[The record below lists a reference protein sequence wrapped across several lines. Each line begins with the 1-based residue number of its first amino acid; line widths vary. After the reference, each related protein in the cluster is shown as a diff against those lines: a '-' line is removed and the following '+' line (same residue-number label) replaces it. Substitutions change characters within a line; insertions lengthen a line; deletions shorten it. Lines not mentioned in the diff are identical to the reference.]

1 MYHLARPA
9 TPLCQPQQGALRER
23 EQQLRT
29 MTQEMDALQ
38 FQNNQLTK
46 RVEVFQQESGGG
58 KSSGGSKKKKNAAIE
73 EALALQVR
81 WRLFAAPLQLHPR
94 HSRGPHRLPLGVG
107 FVLTLSSRGCLSLS
121 SSPPAPA
128 PGASL

>member
-1 MYHLARPA
+1 
-9 TPLCQPQQGALRER
+9 
-23 EQQLRT
+23 

-81 WRLFAAPLQLHPR
+81 
-94 HSRGPHRLPLGVG
+94 
-107 FVLTLSSRGCLSLS
+107 
-121 SSPPAPA
+121 
-128 PGASL
+128 